1 MILND
6 VWCLQGKPLKPLI
19 FLHLQDINLRP
30 YDTRVILRGDF
41 MMAEPQQRSGSTTSR
56 AEQIRNVVS
65 PEEWQARVEL
75 AACYRLVAMNGW
87 DDLVFTH
94 MSARVPGTAAEYLL
108 NPMGLLFEEVT
119 ASSLVKV
126 AADGTVLLDQTG
138 LGINPGGFVIH
149 GAVHA
154 ARPDAHCVIHL
165 HTLESVA
172 VSCQR
177 DGLLPLQQGALMLA
191 ADVAYHDYEGVA
203 LDVEE
208 RTRLNA
214 NLGQKNYLILR
225 NHGLLTVGG
234 SVAEAFIRAYSLH
247 RACQIQIAAQSG
259 GAALLIPSTEV
270 RDKVAR
276 QARPQGPSKTTPIAW
291 SALLRKLDRID
302 PSYRE

>member
-1 MILND
+1 ML
-6 VWCLQGKPLKPLI
+6 GS
-19 FLHLQDINLRP
+19 FRRGNL
-30 YDTRVILRGDF
+30 L
-41 MMAEPQQRSGSTTSR
+41 MANSQPRSQLTTSS
-56 AEQIRNVVS
+56 ADEIRNLVS
-65 PEEWQARVEL
+65 SEEWQARVEL

-94 MSARVPGTAAEYLL
+94 MSARVPGTTNEYLL

-126 AADGTVLLDQTG
+126 AADGAVLLDKTG

-149 GAVHA
+149 GAVHD
-154 ARPDAHCVIHL
+154 ARVDAHCVIHL
-165 HTLESVA
+165 HTIESVA
-172 VSCQR
+172 VSCQKY
-177 DGLLPLQQGALMLA
+177 GLLPLQQGALMLA

-208 RTRLNA
+208 RGRLNA

-234 SVAEAFIRAYSLH
+234 SVADAFIRAYSLH

-259 GAALLIPSTEV
+259 GASLLIPSAEV

-276 QARPQGPSKTTPIAW
+276 QARPKGPSKTNLIAW
-291 SALLRKLDRID
+291 SALLRKLDRVD
-302 PSYRE
+302 PSYRD

>member
-1 MILND
+1 MMETIIKDNPMTPTLH
-6 VWCLQGKPLKPLI
+6 QSSELKASEKE
-19 FLHLQDINLRP
+19 
-30 YDTRVILRGDF
+30 T
-41 MMAEPQQRSGSTTSR
+41 
-56 AEQIRNVVS
+56 IRNLVTA
-65 PEEWQARVEL
+65 EEWQTRVEL

-94 MSARVPGTAAEYLL
+94 MSARVPGMANEYLL

-119 ASSLVKV
+119 GSSLVKV
-126 AADGTVLLDQTG
+126 ARDGMVLHDETG

-154 ARPDAHCVIHL
+154 ARADAHCVIHL
-165 HTLESVA
+165 HTIESVA
-172 VSCQR
+172 ISCQK

-225 NHGLLTVGG
+225 NHGLLTVG
-234 SVAEAFIRAYSLH
+234 STIAEAFIRAYSLH

-259 GAALLIPSTEV
+259 GAALLIPSSEV
-270 RDKVAR
+270 RDKVAQ
-276 QARPQGPSKTTPIAW
+276 QARPKGPSKTTPIAW
-291 SALLRKLDRID
+291 SALLRKLDRFD
-302 PSYRE
+302 QSYRN

>member
-1 MILND
+1 MTPTLH
-6 VWCLQGKPLKPLI
+6 QSPKLKASEKG
-19 FLHLQDINLRP
+19 
-30 YDTRVILRGDF
+30 T
-41 MMAEPQQRSGSTTSR
+41 
-56 AEQIRNVVS
+56 IRNLVTA
-65 PEEWQARVEL
+65 EEWQTRVEL

-94 MSARVPGTAAEYLL
+94 MSARVPGMANEYLL

-126 AADGTVLLDQTG
+126 ARDGMVLLDETR

-154 ARPDAHCVIHL
+154 ARVDAHCVIHL
-165 HTLESVA
+165 HTIESVA
-172 VSCQR
+172 VSCQK

-214 NLGQKNYLILR
+214 NLGHQ
-225 NHGLLTVGG
+225 NHGAASPFASVG
-234 SVAEAFIRAYSLH
+234 STIAEAFIRAYSLH
-247 RACQIQIAAQSG
+247 RACQIQIAAQSA
-259 GAALLIPSTEV
+259 GAALLIPSSEV
-270 RDKVAR
+270 RDKVAQ
-276 QARPQGPSKTTPIAW
+276 QARPTGPSKTTPIAW
-291 SALLRKLDRID
+291 SALLRKLDRFD
-302 PSYRE
+302 QSYRN